1 MIALARYTLLFWRT
15 SLWRTLL
22 QKRTALIVLGASVPP
37 ATVWI
42 TGFVERPPWPMEAFL
57 IASVVLLLQLYV
69 PLAAVITGS
78 GLLASELEDRTITY
92 LMTSPAPRASILLGR
107 WLATLTLL
115 FVCTSAS
122 VGALGLLAEHRARNF
137 EPPPPRVIEMPA
149 RGDRPAR
156 TKTIDDTP
164 ESVVVAAMENG
175 RLPDGMLASVL
186 ATALIGVT
194 VYSALFAA
202 LGARVKYPL
211 IVGLAYIGAI
221 EGALA
226 NLPGK
231 SQSLTVQFHLRS
243 YLHSRHPQLWETIG
257 DMTWLGLDSGPR
269 ALVTLSIVLVLALGA
284 GCWAIS
290 RREYIVTA

>member
-22 QKRTALIVLGASVPP
+22 QKRTALIVLGAAVPP
-37 ATVWI
+37 GIVGLTAYVPH
-42 TGFVERPPWPMEAFL
+42 PPWPIQAFL
-57 IASVVLLLQLYV
+57 FASFWLVLQLFV

-78 GLLASELEDRTITY
+78 GLLASELEDCTITY
-92 LMTSPAPRASILLGR
+92 LMTRPAPRASILLGR

-115 FVCTSAS
+115 FACTAAS
-122 VGALGLLAEHRARNF
+122 VGAVGLITEYRARNF
-137 EPPPPRVIEMPA
+137 EPPAPRVIEIPA

-156 TKTIDDTP
+156 TRTIDEPPPDAIL
-164 ESVVVAAMENG
+164 SAMSTG
-175 RLPDGMLASVL
+175 KLPSGLLASVL
-186 ATALIGVT
+186 ATALVGVT

-202 LGARVKYPL
+202 LGARLKHPL

-226 NLPGK
+226 TLPGK
-231 SQSLTVQFHLRS
+231 SQSLTVQFYLRS
-243 YLHSRHPQLWETIG
+243 YLSAEHLELWRTVE
-257 DMTWLGLDSGPR
+257 DVVWLGLDSGPR
-269 ALVTLSIVLVLALGA
+269 ALVTLAIVLVLALAA

-290 RREYIVTA
+290 RREYVVTS